1 MPINNID
8 NKEYAQLINKHAI
21 NCSAVSPFLNRIFLK
36 ANNTINTRLI
46 CNNRNYTVD
55 QLNMRRKAE
64 ILKHNRHASKLQSN
78 ITKKEK
84 WSQLT
89 KHNGKHFKSYGRQG
103 YNSTAANFN
112 NLETNT
118 NNNNNIK
125 IINVAKNCSNVQTLT
140 SSSDVPG
147 KKIFLFEDKNV
158 PLTMYKNN
166 NNKNFTTVHETHSS
180 GNVYFNVVD
189 HNDNLIAKHS
199 NIPNNSIVKN
209 LIINTSQ
216 CDNNS

>member
-46 CNNRNYTVD
+46 CNNENYTVD

-64 ILKHNRHASKLQSN
+64 ILKHNRHASKLHSN
-78 ITKKEK
+78 ITKKQK

-103 YNSTAANFN
+103 YNTTTPNFN
-112 NLETNT
+112 NLEKNT
-118 NNNNNIK
+118 NNNNIK
-125 IINVAKNCSNVQTLT
+125 IINIAKNCSNVQALT

-147 KKIFLFEDKNV
+147 KKMFLYEDKNV
-158 PLTMYKNN
+158 PLTMY
-166 NNKNFTTVHETHSS
+166 NNKNFTIIHETHSS
-180 GNVYFNVVD
+180 GIVYFNVVD
-189 HNDNLIAKHS
+189 HNNNLIAKHS